1 MALRMHGALSGI
13 GTASSQ
19 RAGVLRH
26 LPSAIP
32 ARGASSFAATSSSYS
47 NSLLRQ
53 SLKPCS
59 ATGALLPMGSSC
71 ASAWRGV
78 CFAAAAE
85 APPAAPPAPASAVK
99 EAHGFELQRQQWIKE
114 YDSHMLIYKHK
125 KTGAE
130 VISVVN
136 DDENKTF
143 GVVFRTPVDNSY
155 GIPHI
160 LEHSVLCGSRKYP
173 IKEPFVE
180 LMKGSLNTFLNAFTY
195 PDRTCYPVA
204 STNKQDF
211 YNLVD
216 VYLDAVFHPR
226 CINDPKVFEQEGWH
240 YELDSPQDELSFKG
254 VVFNEMKGVY
264 SSPDSVFYRA
274 VQQAL
279 FPHNTYSHD
288 SGGDPTQ
295 IPALTFDHFQDFHSK
310 YYHPSNARFWFHGD
324 DDPVERLRIL
334 AEYLDEFERKEVS
347 SSVATQPLLPEPR
360 RVTEYYAAGEEAA
373 ESGAGEKGQAYV
385 AVNWVMEDKEIDV
398 ETELALGFLDYL
410 MLGTNASPLRKALN
424 DSGLGS
430 ALLGGGM
437 DDELKQPIFSLG
449 LKGMDAA
456 NTEKLENLI
465 LSKLEELEKS
475 GFSSSA
481 VEAAINTIEF
491 SLRENNTGS
500 FPRGLSLML
509 RAMNAWI
516 YDRDPLVPLQWEDAL
531 ASFKARLASGEDVF
545 GPLIRK
551 YLLDNKHRV
560 TVVLLPDPTL
570 GAKVEGE
577 EKAKLEAKMK
587 SMQPKDVE
595 EVVANTHELKRRQE
609 TPDAPEALSCV
620 PALKLSDIP
629 KTVTK
634 VPTEVSSR
642 QGATILTHDLFTNN
656 VVYMEAV
663 MDMKSVPLSL
673 LPLVPLFC
681 RSLTNMATEKE
692 SFVELVETI
701 GRKTGG
707 LSVFPFTS
715 PIRNKPDEPLA
726 KIMVRG
732 KAMADKSGDL
742 VGLVRDVLLGA
753 RLDDQARFKQMVE
766 ETKAG
771 LETMVISGGHSFAMK
786 RLNAQMGLAGWMSE
800 QMGGLSYLE
809 FMRNLSKRVDSEWDS
824 VKADLHTIRA
834 ALLSRTDTLV
844 NLTGDA
850 ASLDKVSPAVD
861 DFLSSLPEKPVAGAP
876 WGASASG
883 LLFPKKNEAL
893 TVPTQVNYVG
903 KVANLYQDGG
913 YDLSGSSYVVEKYL
927 GNTWLWDKVRVV
939 GGAYGGFCSFDPH
952 SGNFAYLSYRD
963 PNLLETL
970 EAYDGSPN
978 YLKTLEL
985 TQEEL
990 TKAIIGTIGDVDAYQ
1005 LPDAKGYSAMG
1016 RYLLGISD
1024 EERQLRRDQI
1034 LSTSPKDF
1042 KEFGEVLECVNKAG
1056 RVAAVTSAEKAKAVN
1071 EQIPSFWELKKVL

>member
-13 GTASSQ
+13 GTSSGQ
-19 RAGVLRH
+19 RAAALRH

-32 ARGASSFAATSSSYS
+32 CTRGASSFAAVSSSS
-47 NSLLRQ
+47 NHSLLRQ
-53 SLKPCS
+53 SLKPCF
-59 ATGALLPMGSSC
+59 ATGMLPPMGSS
-71 ASAWRGV
+71 SATLWRGV

-85 APPAAPPAPASAVK
+85 APPAVPPAPASAVK
-99 EAHGFELQRQQWIKE
+99 EAYGFELQRQQWIKE

-143 GVVFRTPVDNSY
+143 GVVFRTP
-155 GIPHI
+155 
-160 LEHSVLCGSRKYP
+160 
-173 IKEPFVE
+173 EPFVE

-279 FPHNTYSHD
+279 FPHNTYGHD

-295 IPALTFDHFQDFHSK
+295 IPSLTFNHFQ
-310 YYHPSNARFWFHGD
+310 
-324 DDPVERLRIL
+324 
-334 AEYLDEFERKEVS
+334 RKEVS
-347 SSVATQPLLPEPR
+347 SAVATQPLLPEPR

-587 SMQPKDVE
+587 SMQPQDVE

-634 VPTEVSSR
+634 VPTE
-642 QGATILTHDLFTNN
+642 
-656 VVYMEAV
+656 
-663 MDMKSVPLSL
+663 
-673 LPLVPLFC
+673 
-681 RSLTNMATEKE
+681 KE

-707 LSVFPFTS
+707 FSVFPFTS

-742 VGLVRDVLLGA
+742 VGLVRDVLLSA

-766 ETKAG
+766 ETKAS
-771 LETMVISGGHSFAMK
+771 LETMVIAGGHSFAMK
-786 RLNAQMGLAGWMSE
+786 RLNAQMGMAGWMSE

-834 ALLSRTDTLV
+834 ALLSRTGTLV

-850 ASLDKVSPAVD
+850 GSLEKVSPAVD

-913 YDLSGSSYVVEKYL
+913 YSLSGSSYV
-927 GNTWLWDKVRVV
+927 VRVV

-1024 EERQLRRDQI
+1024 EERQERRDQI

-1042 KEFGEVLECVNKAG
+1042 KEFGEVLECVNRAG